1 MTVLPLRPAV
11 AEPGLTET
19 GLSTHRTLSRRLVHR
34 AALAEVFLTDF
45 RSVDENTFHAAAQL
59 PPRHFYYSDHTV
71 RVAMHDPLAVF
82 EAVRQMLLCAMHL
95 HHDASPET
103 KSITATASLEIT
115 DPEPLRRTGALDLTL
130 LGSVLLEKKYEGAT
144 SRVVHRVR
152 VLADGREAGVI
163 TVDTAQRPNDVY
175 DRLRTSHRTTPP
187 PMSDTLPATG
197 AGALPPVWLVGRERA
212 ENVVLQD
219 ARTQGDALV
228 AELRVPAAH
237 PSMFDH
243 AQDHV
248 PGPVLMEAAR
258 QASLLLAADHQGLSP
273 SSFHLDYVSAEYLR
287 FAELDS
293 PILVVTRRMPD
304 PVDGGRWTEV
314 SFDQDGVSVA
324 RMRVRLGSTLPAGG
338 DDAL

>member
-1 MTVLPLRPAV
+1 
-11 AEPGLTET
+11 
-19 GLSTHRTLSRRLVHR
+19 
-34 AALAEVFLTDF
+34 
-45 RSVDENTFHAAAQL
+45 
-59 PPRHFYYSDHTV
+59 
-71 RVAMHDPLAVF
+71 
-82 EAVRQMLLCAMHL
+82 
-95 HHDASPET
+95 
-103 KSITATASLEIT
+103 
-115 DPEPLRRTGALDLTL
+115 
-130 LGSVLLEKKYEGAT
+130 
-144 SRVVHRVR
+144 VVHRVR

>member
-1 MTVLPLRPAV
+1 MTVLPLRPA
-11 AEPGLTET
+11 APETDLTT
-19 GLSTHRTLSRRLVHR
+19 QRTLARRLVHR
-34 AALAEVFLTDF
+34 SALAEVFLTDF
-45 RSVDENTFHAAAQL
+45 RSVDELTFHAAAQL
-59 PPRHFYYSDHTV
+59 PPRHFYYSDHTT

-95 HHDASPET
+95 QHDAGPDT

-115 DPEPLRRTGALDLTL
+115 DPEPLRRSGALDLTL
-130 LGSVLLEKKYEGAT
+130 LGGVLLEKKYEGAT

-152 VLADGREAGVI
+152 VLVDGRETGVI

-175 DRLRTSHRTTPP
+175 EKLRHSHRTTPP

-212 ENVVLQD
+212 ENVVVQD
-219 ARTQGDALV
+219 ARTEDGALV
-228 AELRVPAAH
+228 TELRVPAAH

-248 PGPVLMEAAR
+248 PGPVMMEAAR

-293 PILVVTRRMPD
+293 PIAVVTRLMPN
-304 PVDGGRWTEV
+304 PVSEGQWTEV
-314 SFDQDGVSVA
+314 SFEQDGAAVA
-324 RMRVRLGSTLPAGG
+324 RMRVRLGSALASGG
-338 DDAL
+338 DDAV